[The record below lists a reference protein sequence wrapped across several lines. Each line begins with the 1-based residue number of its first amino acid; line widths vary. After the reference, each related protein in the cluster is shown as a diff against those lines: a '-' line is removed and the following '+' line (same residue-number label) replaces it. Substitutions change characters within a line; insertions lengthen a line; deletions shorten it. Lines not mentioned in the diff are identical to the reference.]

1 MTWRG
6 HNKYHANKTE
16 TADGKIADS
25 MAEAAYYNQLLRQDV
40 RFTYHQSFEILQ
52 SFTLNRKQ
60 YSKRVYTP
68 DFCIYEGEK
77 LVKVVDVKGG
87 NATMTTDAKL
97 RIAIFMRRYGLPVT
111 VARYDYKTGLFSEE
125 QA

>member
-6 HNKYHANKTE
+6 HNKYHAKKTE

-25 MAEAAYYNQLLRQDV
+25 MAEAAYYNQLLRQGV
-40 RFTYHQSFEILQ
+40 RFTYQQRFEILH
-52 SFTLNRKQ
+52 SFTLNQKR
-60 YSKRVYTP
+60 YPKRVYTP

-97 RIAIFMRRYGLPVT
+97 RIAIFMRRYGVPVT

>member
-6 HNKYHANKTE
+6 HNKYHAKKTE

-25 MAEAAYYNQLLRQDV
+25 MAEAAYYNQLLRQGV
-40 RFTYHQSFEILQ
+40 RFTYQQSFEILN
-52 SFTLNRKQ
+52 SFTLSRKQ

-68 DFCIYEGEK
+68 DFCIYESDQ
-77 LVKVVDVKGG
+77 LIKVVDVKGG

-97 RIAIFMRRYGLPVT
+97 RIAIFMRRYGIPVT

>member
-1 MTWRG
+1 MAWHRG
-6 HNKYHANKTE
+6 NKYHATKTL
-16 TADGKIADS
+16 TGDGTLADS
-25 MAEAAYYNQLLRQDV
+25 RAEAAYYDQLMRQGV

-52 SFTLNRKQ
+52 SFKLNRKQ

-68 DFCIYEGEK
+68 DFCIYEGDN
-77 LVKVVDVKGG
+77 LAKVVDVKGG
-87 NATMTTDAKL
+87 NATMTDSASL